1 MDNLACLPDLFPAFT
16 RTPLSLACAC
26 ELREEGKIGHPH
38 PFLGAYSSG
47 AASRSLACSSRLA
60 SFSSCSSMT
69 GMSSA
74 VFLSALWR

>member
-1 MDNLACLPDLFPAFT
+1 MDNLTCLPDLSLPSPVPRKAF
-16 RTPLSLACAC
+16 RLR

-38 PFLGAYSSG
+38 LLRGSYSSG

-74 VFLSALWR
+74 VFLSALRR